1 MLIAEGG
8 RLSRGSLRDF
18 LRDSLGDLL
27 EILLLELLSG
37 HSGRDLR
44 RFGCEGEKKLAKQ
57 STVGTA
63 RNSTEL
69 HGTATF
75 D

>member
-8 RLSRGSLRDF
+8 RLSRGSLRYF
-18 LRDSLGDLL
+18 LRDSLRDLL
-27 EILLLELLSG
+27 KILLLELLSG

-44 RFGCEGEKKLAKQ
+44 RFGCEGEKIDK
-57 STVGTA
+57 TEHT